1 MVNSQDTTTLQTEDV
16 PLPDPSFT
24 QTPTPNVEQ
33 PPVDHTPIET
43 AEDGR
48 RYDMWPGESFFCSL
62 DFQQAANLLQM
73 RMVSSLRLRGL
84 CFRLAIKWTQE
95 TLRPRGFAPF
105 EHADAHVPG

>member
-1 MVNSQDTTTLQTEDV
+1 VERYEDHPQHSAPVMVNSRDAATLQTEDV

-48 RYDMWPGESFFCSL
+48 RYDMWPGESFS
-62 DFQQAANLLQM
+62 
-73 RMVSSLRLRGL
+73 V
-84 CFRLAIKWTQE
+84 
-95 TLRPRGFAPF
+95 
-105 EHADAHVPG
+105 H